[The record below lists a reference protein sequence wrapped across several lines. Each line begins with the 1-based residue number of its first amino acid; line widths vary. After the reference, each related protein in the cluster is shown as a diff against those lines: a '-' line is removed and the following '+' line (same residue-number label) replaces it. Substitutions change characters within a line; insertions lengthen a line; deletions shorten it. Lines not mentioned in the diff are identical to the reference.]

1 MGKASRQR
9 WNHEQIPEMILVI
22 DYHRFSYNVS
32 AGFAAVDRHAWVIA
46 FGPHRS
52 RALTMFGEL
61 AETGHIHRYNPIRLH
76 STMGYVNRQT
86 TRPGQQKELLANKTQ
101 SSTQFEKAN
110 FSQSI
115 SFNP

>member
-1 MGKASRQR
+1 MNKSRK
-9 WNHEQIPEMILVI
+9 WVLSIVCLW
-22 DYHRFSYNVS
+22 FSYNVS
-32 AGFAAVDRHAWVIA
+32 TGFAAVVRRAEVIA

-52 RALTMFGEL
+52 RALTMPGEL
-61 AETGHIHRYNPIRLH
+61 AETGQVHQYNPIRLH

-101 SSTQFEKAN
+101 SSTQFEKVDC
-110 FSQSI
+110 SQST